1 MEKVGRYR
9 LTRRLGAGSFATV
22 WLGHDDDLDV
32 PVAVKVLAD
41 NWSDNDDVR
50 NRFLGEARLMRK
62 IRDER
67 IVRVYDIGA
76 LDDGRPYFVMDY
88 ADGGSLEDLRKQG
101 IPPQLALRL
110 CAEACRALHVLHQHD
125 VIHRDVTPGNVLLN
139 RTKDNSVKVLI
150 ADLGVAK
157 SMVDMGATM
166 TAGTPAYMALEQ
178 ANGLAKLDHRA
189 DIYSLAGVTYAML
202 TGRPPFPV
210 KTLADVLNR
219 DPNLRPAPIAATLG
233 APPMLDQ
240 VLAAALAPQP
250 GLRPRTALELGEALD
265 RCADG
270 LSGSG
275 PVPTS
280 QSGVGMSPHSLP
292 GSTPGSLVGTGATWQ
307 GPHRQVGTQGGMP
320 YGGVQQGGGLAP
332 TGSQVTG
339 SQQWPVRPT
348 APPPPAPTH
357 QEGRPITFWILVV
370 VSALALFVVS
380 LLVTIVALS
389 G

>member
-50 NRFLGEARLMRK
+50 NRFLAEARLMRQ

-67 IVRVYDIGA
+67 IVRVYDIGS
-76 LDDGRPYFVMDY
+76 LDDGRPYFVMDF

-139 RTKDNSVKVLI
+139 RSKDNSVKVLI

-157 SMVDMGATM
+157 SMMDMGATM

-178 ANGLAKLDHRA
+178 ANGVAKLDHRA

-210 KTLADVLNR
+210 KTLADVLSR

-233 APPMLDQ
+233 APPLLDQ
-240 VLAAALAPQP
+240 VLVAALAPQP
-250 GLRPRTALELGEALD
+250 GLRPRSALELGEALD

-270 LSGSG
+270 LAGGTTPPAGPHSGIG
-275 PVPTS
+275 L
-280 QSGVGMSPHSLP
+280 SPHSLP
-292 GSTPGSLVGTGATWQ
+292 GSTPPSSVVASQATWQ
-307 GPHRQVGTQGGMP
+307 A
-320 YGGVQQGGGLAP
+320 GGGAA
-332 TGSQVTG
+332 TGSIGSQLASHQAGSQLAGSQQAG
-339 SQQWPVRPT
+339 SQQWPIRPT
-348 APPPPAPTH
+348 APPPPVPVH
-357 QEGRPITFWILVV
+357 QSGRPATFWILVV
-370 VSALALFVVS
+370 ISALALFVVS